1 MAYLDAT
8 VLNDFQA
15 KEATNEKFDA
25 NYGMID
31 LAKDS
36 GQAIDYIPPSVKDMM
51 NKMSASRDAKLPV
64 LKDQTVTVTT
74 TPGFSNIPINQGETD
89 AYSFTA
95 FDVFSGFR
103 LYPASF
109 ENNQLGDGAWYR
121 DQIIRN
127 VLKACAVT
135 VEEIIE
141 TQLEA
146 RKTQALGF
154 TTQISQGDGVFTFNA
169 GTDTLEIAKAAQK
182 DTMFYNLTQLMIAN
196 QLPGTYRT
204 VNSPGGLVVNNAEAL
219 KFREA
224 NSKNLNWQQAFM
236 PEGNRY
242 ISDQISTAANFNG
255 FMVRDG
261 DIGLIE
267 NFPWDFRN
275 GTNFAGKQWSVS
287 DVELPFV
294 RMRANVYTN
303 SEATEANSII
313 TPNTDTNLT
322 MTHFEEMALW
332 FRFYVPYRYN
342 SAITTRQ
349 NGIVKLTGLT
359 TDPGE

>member
-1 MAYLDAT
+1 MGYLDAS

-15 KEATNEKFDA
+15 KDASNEKREA

-36 GQAIDYIPPSVKDMM
+36 GAAIDYIPPTVKEMM
-51 NKMSASRDAKLPV
+51 NTMSASRNAKLPV
-64 LKDQTVTVTT
+64 LKDQAVTVVT
-74 TPGFSNIPINQGETD
+74 TPGFSNIPVNLGEAGT
-89 AYSFTA
+89 YNFTA

-109 ENNQLGDGAWYR
+109 ENNQIDGEWYR
-121 DQIIRN
+121 DN
-127 VLKACAVT
+127 VLKNVLKGCAAKIDDV
-135 VEEIIE
+135 IE

-146 RKTQALGF
+146 RKSQALNF
-154 TTQISQGDGVFTFNA
+154 TTQISQGDGTFNFNE

-196 QLPGTYRT
+196 QLPGAYRMVT
-204 VNSPGGLVVNNAEAL
+204 SPAGLVISDAESL
-219 KFREA
+219 KYREM
-224 NSKNLNWQQAFM
+224 NSKNLSWQQAFM

-242 ISDQISTAANFNG
+242 ISDQIATSANFNG
-255 FMVRDG
+255 FLVRDG

-267 NFPWDFRN
+267 NFPYDFRA
-275 GTNFAGKQWSVS
+275 GTMFAGKEWKVS
-287 DVELPFV
+287 DVELPYT
-294 RMRANVYTN
+294 RMRANVYVN
-303 SEATEANSII
+303 KEATEANSII
-313 TPNTDTNLT
+313 TPSTDTNLT

-342 SAITTRQ
+342 SDLANRQ
-349 NGIVKLTGLT
+349 NGIVKLEGKTS
-359 TDPGE
+359 